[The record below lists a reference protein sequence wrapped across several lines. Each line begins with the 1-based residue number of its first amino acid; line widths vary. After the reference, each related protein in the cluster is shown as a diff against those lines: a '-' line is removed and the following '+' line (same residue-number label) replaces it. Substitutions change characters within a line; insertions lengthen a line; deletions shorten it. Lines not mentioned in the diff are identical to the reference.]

1 MFNVIFSTKQ
11 FKVYGIND
19 NVEYKFTNEQ
29 PDRRPLLPYW
39 MKHTLLSDNGTRN
52 QKEIIIIQITHLPNI
67 RYLRDIEE
75 IIIACYKQ
83 KITVVIESTWEAAE
97 DRFYDPNIISLNES
111 LNFIKDLIDPE
122 YFRILVS
129 TDLNYI
135 YVDEEYKK
143 LFVYVNVFAIMM
155 GLYKNNIKRHT
166 TKKYNF
172 SCLGGRV
179 VRDHR
184 MYFLSEIYYRNIKD
198 DKFLITAIPPL
209 QQWERKGDSHR
220 IIVRKN
226 PELWLKSL
234 TDDPENLHETFKD
247 HALDIFPTL
256 KLPCWDKL
264 REYLI
269 ENFDKIILNH
279 KFVDEDTQST
289 AIKDLKKSLYKSKS
303 KVLKDSIWG
312 SSFTIYDHIIPTGL
326 LESYINIPLETYP
339 RHSFFTEKTIKPI
352 LAGIPFISVCTPN
365 FTEVFKS
372 MGLEPYYGIFD
383 YSYENETDIY
393 KRTSLIVDQLESL
406 QKDNLKELINDNTD
420 TIEHNQN
427 KMEKISNDFSFLE
440 RI

>member
-1 MFNVIFSTKQ
+1 MFNEIFSTKQ

-19 NVEYKFTNEQ
+19 NVEYKFTNEN

-52 QKEIIIIQITHLPNI
+52 QKEIIIIQIAHLPNI

-111 LNFIKDLIDPE
+111 LNFIRDLINPE
-122 YFRILVS
+122 YFKILVS
-129 TDLNYI
+129 NDLNYI
-135 YVDEEYKK
+135 YVNEEYKK

-155 GLYKNNIKRHT
+155 GLYKNNVKQSKI
-166 TKKYNF
+166 KKYNF

-179 VRDHR
+179 LRDRR

-209 QQWERKGDSHR
+209 QQWERKKEGA
-220 IIVRKN
+220 KN
-226 PELWLKSL
+226 PELMLKSL
-234 TDDPENLHETFKD
+234 TDDPENLHKTFKD
-247 HALDIFPTL
+247 HALDIFPDL
-256 KLPCWDKL
+256 KLPCWDKM
-264 REYLI
+264 REYFI

-289 AIKDLKKSLYKSKS
+289 TINDLKSSLSKS
-303 KVLKDSIWG
+303 KFLKDSIWG

-339 RHSFFTEKTIKPI
+339 HHSFFTEKTIKPI
-352 LAGIPFISVCTPN
+352 LAGIPFISVSTPN
-365 FTEVFKS
+365 FTEVFKL

-427 KMEKISNDFSFLE
+427 KMEKISNDYSFLE

>member
-1 MFNVIFSTKQ
+1 MFNVIFSTNN
-11 FKVYGIND
+11 FKIYGID
-19 NVEYKFTNEQ
+19 DDVEYKFTNEN

-39 MKHTLLSDNGTRN
+39 MKHSLLLDKGTRN

-67 RYLRDIEE
+67 KYLRDIEE
-75 IIIACYKQ
+75 IIIACYNR

-97 DRFYDPNIISLNES
+97 DPGPTAFRISLNES
-111 LNFIKDLIDPE
+111 INSVKDLINPE
-122 YFRILVS
+122 YFKILVS
-129 TDLNYI
+129 DDLNYI
-135 YVDEEYKK
+135 YVNEEYKK
-143 LFVYVNVFAIMM
+143 LFICVNVFAIMM
-155 GLYKNNIKRHT
+155 GLYNNIKQPKI
-166 TKKYNF
+166 KKYNF

-179 VRDHR
+179 LRTRR

-198 DKFLITAIPPL
+198 DKFLITAIPAL
-209 QQWERKGDSHR
+209 QQWERKKEGAS
-220 IIVRKN
+220 N
-226 PELWLKSL
+226 PELMLKSL
-234 TDDPENLHETFKD
+234 TDDPENLHETFKE
-247 HALDIFPTL
+247 HALDIFPDL
-256 KLPCWDKL
+256 KLPCWDKM
-264 REYLI
+264 REYFI

-289 AIKDLKKSLYKSKS
+289 TIKDLKKSLYKSKS